1 MREKETILIHS
12 IFKIW
17 TKIKN
22 RLRSLEDT
30 VQNNFFSDAH
40 IYMCVYVLCA
50 IEKKCVIKA
59 SSRHISVGPITL
71 LPLLVKWSFSH
82 EN

>member
-30 VQNNFFSDAH
+30 VQKISSPMH
-40 IYMCVYVLCA
+40 IYVCVCMC
-50 IEKKCVIKA
+50 CV
-59 SSRHISVGPITL
+59 
-71 LPLLVKWSFSH
+71 
-82 EN
+82 